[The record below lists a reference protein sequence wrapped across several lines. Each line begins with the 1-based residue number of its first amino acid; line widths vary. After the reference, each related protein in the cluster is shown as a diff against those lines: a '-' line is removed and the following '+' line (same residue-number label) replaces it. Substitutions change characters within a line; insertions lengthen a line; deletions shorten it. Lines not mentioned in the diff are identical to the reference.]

1 MAEAIAAAT
10 KLDRRGHEHRAIGLA
25 SAAHFANHFQN
36 MILPPLFPLLTAQ
49 LGIGFVEL
57 GLVLTVGNIVSV
69 VAQLPAGFLVDRLGA
84 RRMLLLGLLVSAV
97 GLIGVGVAPSFP
109 GLLLA
114 SAVLGLANSVFH
126 PADYAMLSARIASNR
141 LGRAFSLHTFAGFL
155 GTAVAPVTMLAIA
168 AYAGLGA
175 ALIAAGALGLLAA
188 LPLLCLPGIDSTTV
202 QRAGAAESSAPPV
215 AIGTGGIRTILT
227 PSVLFLTAFF
237 ALLALSGTGI
247 SNFSVGALT
256 AGFGTPLAVANVA
269 LTAYLGAQALGVL
282 AGGLIADR
290 TRRHSEVA
298 ALGYGINAAIVFLIG
313 TVSLAPLPLAAAMAA
328 AGLLGGL
335 IMPSRD
341 MLVRAAA
348 PPGAVGRTFGI
359 VTSGFNISGVIGPI
373 MFGYILDQG
382 APRWVFGVSVIVM
395 LLTTAVALI
404 GDRGFAVRRR
414 RAAAAASA
422 D

>member
-1 MAEAIAAAT
+1 
-10 KLDRRGHEHRAIGLA
+10 
-25 SAAHFANHFQN
+25 
-36 MILPPLFPLLTAQ
+36 
-49 LGIGFVEL
+49 
-57 GLVLTVGNIVSV
+57 
-69 VAQLPAGFLVDRLGA
+69 
-84 RRMLLLGLLVSAV
+84 MLLLGLLVSAV
-97 GLIGVGVAPSFP
+97 ALIGVGAAPSFP

-155 GTAVAPVTMLAIA
+155 GTAVAPVAMLAVA

-188 LPLLCLPGIDSTTV
+188 LPLLCLRGIDSIV
-202 QRAGAAESSAPPV
+202 AVERSAVPVPAG
-215 AIGTGGIRTILT
+215 TDGIRAILT

-256 AGFGTPLAVANVA
+256 AGFGTPLTVANVA

-298 ALGYGINAAIVFLIG
+298 ALGYGINAAIVLLIG

-348 PPGAVGRTFGI
+348 PAGAVGRTFGI

-382 APRWVFGVSVIVM
+382 APRWVFGVSVIIM

-404 GDRGFAVRRR
+404 GDRGFAARRR
-414 RAAAAASA
+414 RIAAAAA